1 MSIRKFTF
9 YLRDHGVELIE
20 ILFNQREITFEEF
33 YKWFDVY
40 DVSEEQ
46 KKISVERILER
57 LINDNL
63 IIKLLKK

>member
-33 YKWFDVY
+33 YMWFDVY